1 MNYVSISGRL
11 VKDVELKYTTSNIPV
26 CNFTVAVNK
35 NFKNADGNYEAN
47 FINCVAWRKTAE
59 LIAKY
64 LKKGSLALYQGELS
78 QNTYEYE
85 GRTNYKLEVLV
96 SNVEFLETKAQAENN
111 QAQAQEEQTQDT
123 RQEPFSEPPQ
133 QDEELPF

>member
-78 QNTYEYE
+78 QSTYEYE

-123 RQEPFSEPPQ
+123 REDVFFETPQ